1 MDIFILRDGEEI
13 GPFGKETTQT
23 LLSQGSV
30 AENDLAWRPGMADW
44 VPLSVIFNSWDEGS
58 DASPEGA
65 NPPGALSPAADSA
78 NAQEEAA
85 TPKQKAFLTYLGI
98 NIPETL
104 TKQQAAVHLNDA
116 MEDTAL
122 APRVGKWNEDR
133 LRLHPDLFA
142 AEIHARREN
151 RANHFF
157 DVCQTEGA
165 EYFPKITKAH
175 CQVLVG
181 FLDVKFPSWDARME
195 NAAKDYFYPAIAEKF
210 PQLIDRHWRGR
221 FHYAEAS
228 HATPPPTRRQA
239 RRPTRPMAKKP
250 VSPVVAIVRGLVAG
264 AVILGA
270 LYLGQRF
277 IPPWLAKRSA
287 EKEAS
292 AATPAAA
299 VQKAVEGKEGVA
311 SATQAQNT
319 NDAGKEEETQGK
331 APRKKKKKADSV
343 ASTSA
348 PATTRSTTGENASP
362 PGSVASVAPQ
372 SGNAAADP
380 SMAAAPP
387 APVPTAPADPTMA
400 AAPPAPDSGMAPGTA
415 PAAGDAAAVAKTNLV
430 LTKPVEL
437 QMTYGKIKL
446 PVGTAVKLVSREAAM
461 VKVNYQNTVMML
473 PASSTDIDSG
483 AGAPGGAA
491 PNSPA
496 PPAPAPN

>member
-30 AENDLAWRPGMADW
+30 AENDLAWRPGMPDW
-44 VPLSVIFNSWDEGS
+44 VPLGEIFNSWGDGS
-58 DASPEGA
+58 DAPAEGA
-65 NPPGALSPAADSA
+65 NPAGASAPAADSA
-78 NAQEEAA
+78 NVQEEAA
-85 TPKQKAFLTYLGI
+85 TSKQKAFLKYLGI
-98 NIPETL
+98 ETPDTL

-116 MEDTAL
+116 MEDPAL
-122 APRVGKWNEDR
+122 APRVGKWNEER

-142 AEIHARREN
+142 AEISARREN

-181 FLDVKFPSWDARME
+181 FLDVKFPAWDARME

-210 PQLIDRHWRGR
+210 PQLIDRQWRGR

-228 HATPPPTRRQA
+228 NAAPEPSRRQA
-239 RRPTRPMAKKP
+239 RRPTRGMVKKT
-250 VSPVVAIVRGLVAG
+250 VSPVMAIVRGLVAG
-264 AVILGA
+264 VVILVA
-270 LYLGQRF
+270 LYLGQRL
-277 IPPWLAKRSA
+277 ILPWFAKHSVE
-287 EKEAS
+287 EKEAV
-292 AATPAAA
+292 AAIPPAAE
-299 VQKAVEGKEGVA
+299 QKSVEGKEGGA
-311 SATQAQNT
+311 SATQTQNT
-319 NDAGKEEETQGK
+319 KEAGNEDETLGK
-331 APRKKKKKADSV
+331 ASKKKKAASV
-343 ASTSA
+343 ASASA
-348 PATTRSTTGENASP
+348 PAAIPATAGENASP
-362 PGSVASVAPQ
+362 PGSVASVAVQP
-372 SGNAAADP
+372 GNAAADP
-380 SMAAAPP
+380 SMAGAPA
-387 APVPTAPADPTMA
+387 APVPTAPADPAMA
-400 AAPPAPDSGMAPGTA
+400 AAPPPPDSGMAPGAA
-415 PAAGDAAAVAKTNLV
+415 PAAGDAATAKTNLV

-483 AGAPGGAA
+483 AAPGGSSTG
-491 PNSPA
+491 SPA
-496 PPAPAPN
+496 PPAPMAN